1 MPDAP
6 LYIIGLP
13 KDHPENEFLM
23 SKIGGALEKF
33 QKVFPNVMESK
44 VSIKTQN
51 SDGSRMFYDV
61 TTTVKTGKN
70 SLVYTDSGWD
80 LLKISDEI
88 CRKLESELS
97 SKENKRQRDS
107 IRKKE

>member
-1 MPDAP
+1 MSGVP

-13 KDHPENEFLM
+13 KDEPVNEILM
-23 SKIGGALEKF
+23 SKIGGALEKLE
-33 QKVFPNVMESK
+33 KVFPNVIESK
-44 VSIKTQN
+44 VSIETQN
-51 SDGSRMFYDV
+51 SEGSRKFYDV
-61 TTTVKTGKN
+61 TTTINAGKN

-88 CRKLESELS
+88 CRKIESELS
-97 SKENKRQRDS
+97 DKENKRQRDS

>member
-1 MPDAP
+1 MSGVP

-13 KDHPENEFLM
+13 KDEPVNKILM

-33 QKVFPNVMESK
+33 QKVFPNVIESK

-51 SDGSRMFYDV
+51 SEGSRMSYDV
-61 TTTVKTGKN
+61 TTTIKTGK
-70 SLVYTDSGWD
+70 SSIVYTDSGWD
-80 LLKISDEI
+80 LLKIADEI

-97 SKENKRQRDS
+97 AKENKRQRDS

>member
-1 MPDAP
+1 MSAP

-13 KDHPENEFLM
+13 KDEPVNEVLM
-23 SKIGGALEKF
+23 SKIGGSLEKF
-33 QKVFPNVMESK
+33 QKVFPNVIESK

-51 SDGSRMFYDV
+51 SEGSRTFYDV
-61 TTTVKTGKN
+61 TTTVKTVKS

-97 SKENKRQRDS
+97 TKENKRQRDS

>member
-1 MPDAP
+1 MSGAP
-6 LYIIGLP
+6 LYIIGLS
-13 KDHPENEFLM
+13 KDEPVNEILM

-33 QKVFPNVMESK
+33 QKVFPNVIESK

-51 SDGSRMFYDV
+51 SEGSRVFYDV
-61 TTTVKTGKN
+61 TTTVNAGKN
-70 SLVYTDSGWD
+70 SLIYTDSGWD

-88 CRKLESELS
+88 CKKLESELS
-97 SKENKRQRDS
+97 TKENKRQRDS